1 MRGLVMNAADSIE
14 RQNEKLLKITEVL
27 MRRVEQV
34 TNDGGAAYEHFQRAV
49 MLEDQVRTRTREL
62 ETALDLLNQ
71 SNAQLS
77 GAIRSAEAARNTLTD
92 AIETVREGF
101 GLFDEDDLLVLC
113 NSRFAMFMPDIRE
126 HLRTGLSFEDYIDRA
141 SRSRFLNLPAGQTP
155 RQWADR
161 RRARHRDDHIV
172 FNVSITGDR
181 WVQISEHRTEA
192 GQTVVLQTDVT
203 DIMRIERRE
212 RSRILDNQSRL
223 IGATL
228 EHLDQGVCIFDNAG
242 VLMGWNNRA
251 AELLGMP
258 LAALRLGT
266 PLSSLLEQAAHFDLR
281 PAGGPTIADW
291 IAIEGARPPLAYE
304 MTHPPG
310 IVLKV
315 DAREM
320 PDRGFVV
327 SFSDMTQERRAAAEL
342 RRAKET
348 LERRVVER
356 TLDLEDA
363 LTAAERA
370 NASKIRFV
378 AAASHDLLQ
387 PLSAAKLF
395 VSSLAEAPDGD
406 TARIAA
412 KTQNALESVES
423 MIESLLAISKLET
436 VETFEVG
443 PVDLTRLLAQLR
455 AEFAPAAAAKG
466 LDLRVVGSSAWVESD
481 RTYFRRIV
489 QNLIG
494 NAIRYTPSG
503 KVLVGV
509 RHRGGTVRI
518 EVHDTGPGIPEESQE
533 EIFKEFHR
541 LDARASASEGLGLGL
556 AIVDRACALL
566 GHPLG
571 LRSEVGRGSTF
582 SVTAPLAVPPFVMRQ
597 TQAISHVA
605 DTGRLVLLIE
615 DDDEL
620 REALE
625 LALGR
630 RAHHV
635 IDAPGIEAALALVA
649 DLDLLPDVCLVDY
662 QLGDGT
668 TAFDG
673 LDRLRAGLPGVPLC
687 MLTANRAPQVAER
700 CAKEGMELI
709 QKPVDLDTLDR
720 ALKRLAVGG

>member
-1 MRGLVMNAADSIE
+1 
-14 RQNEKLLKITEVL
+14 
-27 MRRVEQV
+27 
-34 TNDGGAAYEHFQRAV
+34 
-49 MLEDQVRTRTREL
+49 
-62 ETALDLLNQ
+62 
-71 SNAQLS
+71 
-77 GAIRSAEAARNTLTD
+77 
-92 AIETVREGF
+92 
-101 GLFDEDDLLVLC
+101 
-113 NSRFAMFMPDIRE
+113 MFMPDIHQ
-126 HLRTGLSFEDYIDRA
+126 HLRPGLSFEDYIDRA

-228 EHLDQGVCIFDNAG
+228 EHLDQGVCIFDNGG

-266 PLSSLLEQAAHFDLR
+266 PPVVASRTGRHFDLR

-304 MTHPPG
+304 MTRPPG

-327 SFSDMTQERRAAAEL
+327 SFSDMTPERRAAAEL

-348 LERRVVER
+348 LERRVIER

-406 TARIAA
+406 TARSAA
-412 KTQNALESVES
+412 KTQNALESVE
-423 MIESLLAISKLET
+423 EHDRLASRHLEAGDGRNLRGRSRRPDPPSCT
-436 VETFEVG
+436 VAFRVRPRRCRQG
-443 PVDLTRLLAQLR
+443 ARPSGGRQLGLGRMRPYLFPPHR
-455 AEFAPAAAAKG
+455 AEPDRQRDPLYA
-466 LDLRVVGSSAWVESD
+466 VG
-481 RTYFRRIV
+481 R
-489 QNLIG
+489 
-494 NAIRYTPSG
+494 
-503 KVLVGV
+503 VLVGV

-518 EVHDTGPGIPEESQE
+518 EVHDTGPGIPEESRRM
-533 EIFKEFHR
+533 IFKEFHR

-582 SVTAPLAVPPFVMRQ
+582 SVTAPLAVPPFAMRE
-597 TQAISHVA
+597 TQPTSHVA

-635 IDAPGIEAALALVA
+635 IDAPGIDAALALVA

-662 QLGDGT
+662 QLGDEA